1 MRFWEKFGEV
11 MVLIMT
17 ICTIPIMLLNVFGG
31 IISGI
36 WLAILGEWN
45 IILLSIVLFF
55 ASTFTISIALMPSML
70 LIAPAAV
77 LLQRG
82 NKLWL
87 FFGALNLLYTFVVI
101 IIWCMWILNTYVNAA
116 NDRSLLPILI
126 WSYGTA
132 LGPWL
137 YFASKE
143 RDNSSTM
150 FTTFIVALSYIVA
163 MIMMW
168 FGVSIQNVIVTFTA
182 IVLVSGIFQL
192 LALFPAMM
200 RK

>member
-1 MRFWEKFGEV
+1 
-11 MVLIMT
+11 MVIIMT

-36 WLAILGEWN
+36 WLAVLGEWN

-55 ASTFTISIALMPSML
+55 VSTFMISTALMPSIL
-70 LIAPAAV
+70 LMAPAVA
-77 LLQRG
+77 LLEKGKRI
-82 NKLWL
+82 WL
-87 FFGALNLLYTFVVI
+87 FFGALNLLYTFLVI
-101 IIWCMWILNTYVNAA
+101 IIWCMWILTTYVDMA
-116 NDRSLLPILI
+116 NNKSLLPTLI

-150 FTTFIVALSYIVA
+150 FTTFIVAISYIVA
-163 MIMMW
+163 IVMVW
-168 FGVSIQNVIVTFTA
+168 FGASMQNIFITFSA
-182 IVLVSGIFQL
+182 IVLASGIFQL
-192 LALFPAMM
+192 LALFPTAK
-200 RK
+200 RQREVLVNT